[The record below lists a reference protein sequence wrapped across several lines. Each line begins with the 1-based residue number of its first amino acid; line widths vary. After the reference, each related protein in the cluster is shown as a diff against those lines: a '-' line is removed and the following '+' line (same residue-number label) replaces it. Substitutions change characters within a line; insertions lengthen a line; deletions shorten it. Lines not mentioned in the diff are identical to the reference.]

1 LYELLQ
7 ERDREN
13 EVEIIVDRH
22 AGFCTGVRRAI
33 ALAEDAAHKYGSCCT
48 WGQLIHNP
56 QEIARL
62 KKKRA
67 SG

>member
-1 LYELLQ
+1 M
-7 ERDREN
+7 
-13 EVEIIVDRH
+13 EIIVDRH

-62 KKKRA
+62 KKKTCFRLRTLGK
-67 SG
+67 SSLRVW